1 MFFSDILVQ
10 HVRAFFFSPWSHL
23 RSCFRGIAMKKRNLV
38 LGLIALL
45 VVIAGTWGALGIH
58 ARFRPAASRNGT
70 TYASLTNQTSLYL
83 TGALVIPT
91 VKVSTF
97 TANCDPKHI
106 PSVASDPAYGI
117 GGTAIK
123 PHLCSIPTFTEQ
135 DVRQYMHSVPSFNG
149 FRIRQTSP
157 NYIITRILFI
167 TNQVANES
175 NGLNAD
181 TGASDPLLI
190 VCYVEV
196 YGNFRVDGGPP
207 RPAGGTPPSQPVLHH
222 GQLVF
227 DGVTGN
233 VLVMGV
239 MV

>member
-1 MFFSDILVQ
+1 
-10 HVRAFFFSPWSHL
+10 
-23 RSCFRGIAMKKRNLV
+23 MKKRNLV
-38 LGLIALL
+38 LGLVALL
-45 VVIAGTWGALGIH
+45 VVIAGTWGVLSMRTH
-58 ARFRPAASRNGT
+58 TSARAASRNGT
-70 TYASLTNQTSLYL
+70 AHASPTDQTSLYL
-83 TGALVIPT
+83 TRALVIST
-91 VKVSTF
+91 VKVSTS
-97 TANCDPKHI
+97 TTNCDPKHI
-106 PSVASDPAYGI
+106 PSVASDPAHGI

-135 DVRQYMHSVPSFNG
+135 DVRQYMSTVPRFNG
-149 FRIRQTSP
+149 MRIRQTSP

-167 TNQVANES
+167 TNQVANDP

-181 TGASDPLLI
+181 TGVSDPSLI

-207 RPAGGTPPSQPVLHH
+207 IPTGVTPTSQPVLHH

-227 DGVTGN
+227 DGITGN

-239 MV
+239 MA

>member
-1 MFFSDILVQ
+1 
-10 HVRAFFFSPWSHL
+10 
-23 RSCFRGIAMKKRNLV
+23 MKKRNLV

-45 VVIAGTWGALGIH
+45 SCHRGNLGRAGHTRAS
-58 ARFRPAASRNGT
+58 APAASRNGT
-70 TYASLTNQTSLYL
+70 VHASPTNQTSLYL
-83 TGALVIPT
+83 TGALIIPT

-106 PSVASDPAYGI
+106 PSVASDSAYGV

-135 DVRQYMHSVPSFNG
+135 DVSQYMHTGPSFNG
-149 FRIRQTSP
+149 LRIRQTSP

-167 TNQVANES
+167 TNQIANES
-175 NGLNAD
+175 NVLNAD
-181 TGASDPLLI
+181 TGVSDPRLI

-207 RPAGGTPPSQPVLHH
+207 RPAGGTPPSQPALHH

-239 MV
+239 MA

>member
-1 MFFSDILVQ
+1 
-10 HVRAFFFSPWSHL
+10 
-23 RSCFRGIAMKKRNLV
+23 MKKRNLV

-45 VVIAGTWGALGIH
+45 VVIAGTWGALGIR
-58 ARFRPAASRNGT
+58 ARFRPDASRNGT
-70 TYASLTNQTSLYL
+70 AYASHTNQTSLYL

-135 DVRQYMHSVPSFNG
+135 DVRHYMRTVPSFNG
-149 FRIRQTSP
+149 LRIRQTSP
-157 NYIITRILFI
+157 YYIITRILFI

-181 TGASDPLLI
+181 TGASDPRLI

-207 RPAGGTPPSQPVLHH
+207 RQAGGTPPSQPVLHH

-227 DGVTGN
+227 DGVTCRKSPHCT
-233 VLVMGV
+233 VVRYMLFHRDDYFSFGV
-239 MV
+239 SCFKIPDSFRNLT